1 MTQNA
6 TRLAQPAAAQARPD
20 QHGANERPA
29 TSRAERA
36 SKAGRARRPARA
48 GVSLEQR
55 DHAAFHTLFFV
66 DWMDAAGLHA
76 LHYQTAGRQTVLNRL
91 NRICTASDYLV
102 KVELPIS
109 TGRAPSAAGAPAT
122 TRARRN
128 FYALSR
134 KARGVVARNLERRG
148 LDRATLFAT
157 GRDLGRENPEFDGLD
172 VPETERADHLKKISD
187 LYAEVM
193 PRLFAALG
201 PPGPRTW
208 FWRNERRAYRPYS
221 LGSQFYA
228 YRPDAEVV
236 VACPSTP
243 GTAADTNPSYAHLLI
258 EVQTEAS
265 HKGPGALHEKVA
277 SYARAFPPPG
287 PSDDPAT
294 RTLAG
299 LYWAAETEAHKDA
312 AFDAADRLGVAN
324 HMAGSLREA
333 ADALAAD
340 ASDPLSLA

>member
-1 MTQNA
+1 MTQSVHG
-6 TRLAQPAAAQARPD
+6 TAQAD
-20 QHGANERPA
+20 GHQRPA
-29 TSRAERA
+29 TTRAERA
-36 SKAGRARRPARA
+36 SSAGRARRPSRT

-55 DHAAFHTLFFV
+55 DHAAFQTLFFV

-91 NRICTASDYLV
+91 NRIFTASDYLV
-102 KVELPIS
+102 RVELPVT
-109 TGRAPSAAGAPAT
+109 TGGAAGGL

-134 KARGVVARNLERRG
+134 KARGIVSRSLERRG
-148 LDRATLFAT
+148 LDRETLFASK
-157 GRDLGRENPEFDGLD
+157 RDLGRENPELDGLD

-193 PRLFAALG
+193 PRLFAAIG

-236 VACPSTP
+236 VALPQ
-243 GTAADTNPSYAHLLI
+243 AANAAPDANASYAHLLI

-265 HKGPGALHEKVA
+265 HKGPGALQDKVA
-277 SYARAFPPPG
+277 SYVRAFPTPRA
-287 PSDDPAT
+287 SDDPAT
-294 RTLAG
+294 RILSG

-324 HMAGSLREA
+324 HMAGSLGEA

-340 ASDPLSLA
+340 ACDPLSLA